1 MVFIHKAQ
9 KIEVKKK
16 LQTQSSSTRE
26 TLQTQSSS
34 TRETLQTQ
42 SSSTEDKALSF
53 EKLSFEELEAVVGGQ
68 ITPPD
73 SMCPNH
79 NETLVS
85 C

>member
-16 LQTQSSSTRE
+16 
-26 TLQTQSSS
+26 LQTQSSS

-68 ITPPD
+68 ITPQD